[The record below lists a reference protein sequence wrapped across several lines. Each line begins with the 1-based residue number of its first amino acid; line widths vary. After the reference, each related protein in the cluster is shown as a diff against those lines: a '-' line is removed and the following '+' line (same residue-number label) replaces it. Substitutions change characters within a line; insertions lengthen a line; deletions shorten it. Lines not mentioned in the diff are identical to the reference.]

1 MQLKLISRQLLFCEG
16 CCFRECH
23 ASTIALLPDGRVAVA
38 YFAGTREKS
47 PDTAIWFSRQRPRGD
62 GEPRIFEPGTFEPH
76 TFEPGTFEPRTF
88 EPGTFDPRTFEP
100 PRKIADTPDTPC
112 WNPVLRCDGDKLILY
127 FKSGHEIPEWRTLT
141 TESDDLGDSF
151 GEIRELVPGGGGGRG
166 PVKNK
171 CIVLHDRTLL
181 APASIE
187 TSDSWDC
194 FADRFDGTDW
204 QRSDFFPIDRSKL
217 SGKGIIQPT
226 LWEDDE
232 HIVHALMRSTE
243 GCIMRSSS
251 SDGGV
256 SWSQV
261 VPTALANNNSG
272 IDAVRLDNG
281 CVVLACNT
289 ASGNWAPR
297 STLALFV
304 SDDNGKSFGEPYIVE
319 NEPPDTSKAAAAN
332 TPPAEFS
339 YPAIIASGN
348 RVWLSYTWKRRSIA
362 FCEFEIS

>member
-16 CCFRECH
+16 SCFRECH
-23 ASTIALLPDGRVAVA
+23 ASTLALLPDGRIAAA

-47 PDTAIWFSRQRPRGD
+47 PDTAIWLSRQRPRGD
-62 GEPRIFEPGTFEPH
+62 GEPR
-76 TFEPGTFEPRTF
+76 TFEPGTFE
-88 EPGTFDPRTFEP
+88 PRTFEP
-100 PRKIADTPDTPC
+100 PRKIADTPDIPC

-141 TESDDLGDSF
+141 TESYDLGDSF
-151 GEIRELVPGGGGGRG
+151 GEIHELVPGDVGGRG

-204 QRSDFFPIDRSKL
+204 QRGDFFPIDHSKL

-261 VPTALANNNSG
+261 VPTPLANNNSG
-272 IDAVRLDNG
+272 IDCVRLDNG
-281 CVVLACNT
+281 RVVLA
-289 ASGNWAPR
+289 
-297 STLALFV
+297 
-304 SDDNGKSFGEPYIVE
+304 
-319 NEPPDTSKAAAAN
+319 
-332 TPPAEFS
+332 
-339 YPAIIASGN
+339 
-348 RVWLSYTWKRRSIA
+348 
-362 FCEFEIS
+362 

>member
-1 MQLKLISRQLLFCEG
+1 MQLKLISRQLLFDEG
-16 CCFRECH
+16 SCFRECH

-47 PDTAIWFSRQRPRGD
+47 PDTAIWLSRQRPRGD
-62 GEPRIFEPGTFEPH
+62 GEPRTFEPGTFEPRTLEPH

-88 EPGTFDPRTFEP
+88 EPGTFEPRTFEP
-100 PRKIADTPDTPC
+100 PRKIADTPDIPC
-112 WNPVLRCDGDKLILY
+112 WNPVLRCDGGKLILY
-127 FKSGHEIPEWRTLT
+127 FKSGHEIPAWRTLT

-151 GEIRELVPGGGGGRG
+151 GEIRELVPGDVGGRG

-187 TSDSWDC
+187 TSERWDC
-194 FADRFDGTDW
+194 FVDRFDGRDW
-204 QRSDFFPIDRSKL
+204 QRGEFFPIDRSKL

-256 SWSQV
+256 SWSPV
-261 VPTALANNNSG
+261 EPTPLANNNSG
-272 IDAVRLDNG
+272 IDCVRLDNG
-281 CVVLACNT
+281 RVVLACNT

-304 SDDNGKSFGEPYIVE
+304 SDDNGKSWSEPYIVE
-319 NEPPDTSKAAAAN
+319 NEPPTPD

-339 YPAIIASGN
+339 YPAIIAFGN
-348 RVWLSYTWKRRSIA
+348 RVLLSYTWKRRSIA
-362 FCEFEIS
+362 LCEFEII